1 MKIRNT
7 DSNHAGWD
15 RREFLSAVGK
25 GAVGATVG
33 ATLLGVP
40 GPPTVWAKEG
50 SRFGSLSTAS
60 SNGGVVASISW
71 QASKVG
77 INVLDRGGNAI
88 DAAVATLFALGVVR
102 PDMAGIGGDGMAVL
116 RMADGRIAALD
127 FRCAAGSEVG
137 PGTFSVGGLHNPSPS
152 GLGGHAGHRT
162 TGVPSVVA
170 GSEALLEKF
179 GSGKFTLRQ
188 MITNEGVSGR
198 PPYAYELAQYGFVVT
213 YELVEFAFLFKERL
227 SYYPET
233 VRVYGGMREAGSVH
247 TLSDYAKSLRLIMDG
262 GDQGW
267 RAFYEG
273 QIADAIDRDSNH
285 PEPAIW
291 PWGLA
296 NDVGTLFSDDLKN
309 YRAVWR
315 KPITGHYRNHQVIT
329 MPPPS
334 GGGVAVMEMLNMLEG
349 FPLGSNSQEPSDPLN
364 AKTSWAQSSANH
376 LHVLAE
382 AQKLAF
388 ADRRAYIADP
398 DLYSNVLADTEV
410 LTSKRYG
417 RERAS
422 LISMKEARPYAEIN
436 PGLHTNHFSII
447 DAAGNAIAVTN
458 SQGDPFGSGVTVPG
472 AGFLLTNQLADW
484 IGRPSSE
491 DPNSFLDQPRR
502 GARPM
507 TNQTPTIIVRDDA
520 PVLVVGGAGGATV
533 PMGVLQTIV
542 NFVDF
547 GLDIAHAVDAERIDA
562 VAKDVPC
569 IRATEGGPCLSG
581 TEQTDLTLENDPNAS
596 KPRISAAVQTELVAR
611 KHTLKQQVTHG
622 NYDDLPWIEAAGID
636 RTTGEKWAAVMDPR
650 HRRNAISGEDLG
662 DEEHGA
668 AEQ

>member
-1 MKIRNT
+1 MKTRNIN
-7 DSNHAGWD
+7 SNHEGWD
-15 RREFLSAVGK
+15 RRAFLSAVGK
-25 GAVGATVG
+25 GAVGAS
-33 ATLLGVP
+33 LLGVL
-40 GPPTVWAKEG
+40 GRSTAWAKEG
-50 SRFGSLSTAS
+50 LRFNSMSTAS
-60 SNGGVVASISW
+60 SDGGVVASVSW

-77 INVLDRGGNAI
+77 IDVLDREGNAI

-102 PDMAGIGGDGMAVL
+102 PDFAGLGGDGQAVL
-116 RMADGRIAALD
+116 RMADGRSAALD
-127 FRCAAGSEVG
+127 FRCQAGTSVE
-137 PGTFSVGGLHNPSPS
+137 PKTFSDDGMHKPSPS
-152 GLGGHAGHRT
+152 GLGGRAGHRT
-162 TGVPSVVA
+162 TGVPGVVA
-170 GSEALLEKF
+170 GAAALLERF

-188 MITNEGVSGR
+188 MITNEGVISR
-198 PPYAYELAQYGFVVT
+198 PPYAYELAQDGFVVT

-247 TLSDYAKSLRLIMDG
+247 TLSDYAKSLRLIMDE
-262 GDQGW
+262 GW

-273 QIADAIDRDSNH
+273 TIARDIDHDSNH
-285 PEPAIW
+285 PEVALW

-315 KPITGHYRNHQVIT
+315 KPITGHYRNHQIIT

-334 GGGVAVMEMLNMLEG
+334 CGGVVVMEMLNMLEG
-349 FPLGSNSQEPSDPLN
+349 FPLGSNSQDPSNPLN

-382 AQKLAF
+382 AQKLAY
-388 ADRRAYIADP
+388 ADRRKYIADP

-410 LTSKRYG
+410 LTSKHYG

-422 LISMKEARPYAEIN
+422 LISMQEARPYAETN

-491 DPNSFLDQPRR
+491 DPKSFLDQPRS

-507 TNQTPTIIVRDDA
+507 TNQTPTIIVRDGV
-520 PVLVVGGAGGATV
+520 PVFVVGGAGGATV

-542 NFVDF
+542 NFADF
-547 GLDIAHAVDAERIDA
+547 GLDVAHAVDAERIDA
-562 VAKDVPC
+562 VTKDDPC
-569 IRATEGGPCLSG
+569 VRATEGGPCLIG
-581 TEQTDLTLENDPNAS
+581 TEPTELALETSPNAS
-596 KPRISAAVQTELVAR
+596 EPRISAAVQAELTAR
-611 KHTLKQQVTHG
+611 KHTLKRQVTHDD
-622 NYDDLPWIEAAGID
+622 YDDLPLIEAAGID
-636 RTTGEKWAAVMDPR
+636 RTTGKKWAAAMDPR
-650 HRRNAISGEDLG
+650 HRRNGTGGA
-662 DEEHGA
+662 DEERGA
-668 AEQ
+668 AGQ